1 MSKKPLVIGLALDMD
16 YLIFSAMSASESE
29 MDWGDDVWTLE
40 CDHKQ
45 ARSIMYGT
53 IKQLKKEIAKQLEKK
68 YPKLREPGAYEFKEL
83 CVISGKGNFRLDILD
98 TYKGNRVAK
107 RKPVGYPAFCE
118 ATMAHFEATGVNNAF
133 RWDGVEG
140 DDVIG
145 ILMTKPD
152 LAGCDRVIGVSCDK
166 DFNTIPGDFFWIT
179 HMQLVRNDLAA
190 ANKWHMRQTLMGDTT
205 DGYGGVPGVG
215 EAFEGDIMAWLD
227 NPKVYEKYEHELL
240 RGPRKGQTE
249 IRVRTV
255 EPPEDVTLWDCMV
268 SLAVANGMSA
278 SDLLVQARVARILR
292 ASDWNFEKQEPI
304 LWVPER

>member
-1 MSKKPLVIGLALDMD
+1 MSKPLIIGLAFDMD

-53 IKQLKKEIAKQLEKK
+53 IKGLKKEIAKQLEKK
-68 YPKLREPGAYEFKEL
+68 YPKLKAPGAYEFKDI
-83 CVISGKGNFRLDILD
+83 CVISGKGNFRLDILE

-118 ATMAHFEATGVNNAF
+118 STMEHFEATGVNNAF

-140 DDVIG
+140 DDVLG
-145 ILMTKPD
+145 ILMTKPE
-152 LAGCDRVIGVSCDK
+152 LADCDRVIGVSCDK

-179 HMQLVRNDLAA
+179 HMELVRNDLAA
-190 ANKWHMRQTLMGDTT
+190 ADKWHMRQTLMGDTT

-215 EAFEGDIMAWLD
+215 EAFEGSLMDWLD
-227 NPKVYEKYEHELL
+227 APKFYEAYEHELL

-249 IRVRTV
+249 TRTRVIDQ
-255 EPPEDVTLWDCMV
+255 PEGASLWDCMV
-268 SLAVANGMSA
+268 SLAKAQGMSEE
-278 SDLLVQARVARILR
+278 DLLVQARVARILR
-292 ASDWNFEKQEPI
+292 ASDWDFEKQEPI
-304 LWVPER
+304 LFVPR

>member
-1 MSKKPLVIGLALDMD
+1 MSNKLLIGLAFDMD

-53 IKQLKKEIAKQLEKK
+53 IKNIKKEIAKQLEKK
-68 YPKLREPGAYEFKEL
+68 YPKLKGNYEFKDI
-83 CVISGKGNFRLDILD
+83 CVISGKGNFRLDILE

-118 ATMAHFEATGVNNAF
+118 STQEHFRGQGVDNEF

-145 ILMTKPD
+145 ILMTKPE

-166 DFNTIPGDFFWIT
+166 DFNTIPGDFFWLT
-179 HMQLVRNDLAA
+179 HMQLVRNTLLDAD
-190 ANKWHMRQTLMGDTT
+190 KWHMRQTLMGDTT

-215 EAFEGDIMAWLD
+215 EAFEGSLMDWIDA
-227 NPKVYEKYEHELL
+227 PKYYEKYEHELL
-240 RGPRKGQTE
+240 RGPRKGQFETRT
-249 IRVRTV
+249 RVV
-255 EPPEDVTLWDCMV
+255 DQPEDATLWDCMV
-268 SLAVANGMSA
+268 SLAESQGMSEE
-278 SDLLVQARVARILR
+278 DLLVQARVARILR

-304 LWVPER
+304 LWNPF